1 MVETRASMMRGI
13 SKSAF
18 GQTLRLELMLAIAAS
33 EDGVVCL
40 TELAKELDVS
50 VSSLQRPFE
59 AVVAAQ
65 LLTPLPDSD
74 SRFRYYLR
82 NPSAAWTW
90 ASELAGQ
97 AESL

>member
-1 MVETRASMMRGI
+1 MVETRASMLGAI

-40 TELAKELDVS
+40 TDLAKELDVS

-59 AVVAAQ
+59 AIVAAH
-65 LLTPLPDSD
+65 LLMPLPDSD
-74 SRFRYYLR
+74 SRYRYYLR
-82 NPSAAWTW
+82 NPSAAWAW
-90 ASELAGQ
+90 ASELARQ
-97 AESL
+97 ADSL